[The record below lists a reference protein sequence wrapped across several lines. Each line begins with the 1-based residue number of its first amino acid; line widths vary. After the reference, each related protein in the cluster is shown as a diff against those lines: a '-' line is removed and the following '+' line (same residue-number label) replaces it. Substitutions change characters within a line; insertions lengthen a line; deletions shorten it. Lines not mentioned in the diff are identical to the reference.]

1 MTSWTAADIPPQQGR
16 TLVVTGANSGLGLAT
31 TRALV
36 HAGARVVMAVRDVE
50 AGERIAAELGGAVT
64 VRRLDL
70 ADLTSVREFAAG
82 VDGPIDVL
90 VNNAGLMG
98 IPQGRTADGF
108 EMQLGVNYLG
118 HFALTGLLL
127 DKITDRVVTLSSMTH
142 RIGRIRTDDL
152 NYDRGRYERWTA
164 YGQSKL
170 ACLMFAY
177 ELEYRFTGAGWRL
190 RSMAAHPGYAATNLQ
205 SRTETVADA
214 VMGVLNRVIARSGAD
229 GALPTLYA
237 ATEPDL
243 PGGMYIGPGG
253 PGEMWGGPVP
263 VGSSA
268 VSHDRAVRRRLWE
281 LSEELTMVPFPV

>member
-1 MTSWTAADIPPQQGR
+1 MAAWTTDDIPPQQGR
-16 TLVVTGANSGLGLAT
+16 TVVVTGANSGLGLAT

-36 HAGARVVMAVRDVE
+36 DAGARVLMAVRDVE
-50 AGERIAAELGGAVT
+50 AGGRVAAELGGAVT
-64 VRRLDL
+64 VGRLDL

-82 VDGPIDVL
+82 VDHPVDVL

-98 IPQGRTADGF
+98 IPKARTADGF

-127 DKITDRVVTLSSMTH
+127 DRITDRVVTLSSGLH
-142 RIGRIRTDDL
+142 RLGRIRLDDL
-152 NYDRGRYERWTA
+152 NYDSGRYERWTA

-177 ELEYRFTGAGWRL
+177 ELEYRFTGSGSRL

-214 VMGVLNRVIARSGAD
+214 VMGVLNKVIAQSGED
-229 GALPTLYA
+229 GALPTLHA
-237 ATEPDL
+237 ATAPDL

-253 PGEMWGGPVP
+253 PGEMWGAPVP

-268 VSHDRAVRRRLWE
+268 ASHDRAVRRRLWD
-281 LSEELTMVPFPV
+281 LSEDLTGVPYPV

>member
-1 MTSWTAADIPPQQGR
+1 MAAWSTADIPPQQGR
-16 TLVVTGANSGLGLAT
+16 TIVVTGANSGLGLAT

-36 HAGARVVMAVRDVE
+36 DAGARVLMAVRDVE
-50 AGERIAAELGGAVT
+50 AGEKIAADLGGAVT
-64 VRRLDL
+64 VGRLDL

-82 VDGPIDVL
+82 VDHPVDVL

-98 IPQGRTADGF
+98 IPKARTADGF

-127 DKITDRVVTLSSMTH
+127 DRITDRVVTLSSMMH
-142 RIGRIRTDDL
+142 RIGRIRLDDL
-152 NYDRGRYERWTA
+152 NYENGRYERWTA

-177 ELEYRFTGAGWRL
+177 ELEYRFTGSGSRV

-205 SRTETVADA
+205 SRTETVADTL
-214 VMGVLNRVIARSGAD
+214 MGVLNKVVAQSGED
-229 GALPTLYA
+229 GALPTLHA

-263 VGSSA
+263 VGSPA
-268 VSHDRAVRRRLWE
+268 ASHDRAVRRRLWD
-281 LSEELTMVPFPV
+281 LSEELTGVPYPV

>member
-1 MTSWTAADIPPQQGR
+1 M
-16 TLVVTGANSGLGLAT
+16 
-31 TRALV
+31 
-36 HAGARVVMAVRDVE
+36 M
-50 AGERIAAELGGAVT
+50 
-64 VRRLDL
+64 
-70 ADLTSVREFAAG
+70 
-82 VDGPIDVL
+82 
-90 VNNAGLMG
+90 
-98 IPQGRTADGF
+98 
-108 EMQLGVNYLG
+108 
-118 HFALTGLLL
+118 
-127 DKITDRVVTLSSMTH
+127 H
-142 RIGRIRTDDL
+142 RIGRIRTADL

-170 ACLMFAY
+170 ACLMFAH
-177 ELEYRFTGAGWRL
+177 ELEYRFTGAGSRL

-214 VMGVLNRVIARSGAD
+214 VMGVLNKVIARSGAD

-268 VSHDRAVRRRLWE
+268 ASHDRAVRRQLWE
-281 LSEELTMVPFPV
+281 RSEELTMVPLPV